1 MRRSSQGTQAFL
13 LDNNVFIGAIKDPT
27 RETATLRLILR
38 LIQDKEISLTG
49 NEFMLEEVACYAEA
63 FESEMAS
70 TRLYALISKIEVVE
84 VKEKYVAICQT
95 YMGTDDL
102 ADIIHVATCLQTDA
116 ILITNNHHFDAM
128 RDGGIVEVWSIAE
141 AIRTLL

>member
-1 MRRSSQGTQAFL
+1 MGRSGQGTQAFL
-13 LDNNVFIGAIKDPT
+13 LDNYVFIGAIKDPT

-49 NEFMLEEVACYAEA
+49 NEFLLEEMAPYAEV

-70 TRLYALISKIEVVE
+70 TLLYALISKIEVVE

-102 ADIIHVATCLQTDA
+102 ADIIHVATCLQMDT

-141 AIRTLL
+141 AIRAIL